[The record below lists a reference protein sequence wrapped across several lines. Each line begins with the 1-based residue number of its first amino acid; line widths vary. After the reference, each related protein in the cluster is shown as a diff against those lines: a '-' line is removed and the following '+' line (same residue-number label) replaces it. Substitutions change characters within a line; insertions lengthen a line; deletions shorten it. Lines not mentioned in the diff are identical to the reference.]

1 MARVAPLL
9 LTTTVTLLLSG
20 ASAAQVPPSLG
31 DVARQ
36 EAARRQAVKKPGK
49 LYTNADLGREGT
61 ATPVSTPATTAPAAP
76 APAASAPAAAPEAAK
91 PADAVNDEK
100 TWRARMAKARDD
112 LQRSQ
117 LFLAS
122 LQSRINALTTDFTA
136 RDDPAQRALLATE
149 RQKALAELDRVRRD
163 VDEQTKAIAAIQEEA
178 RRAGVPAGWV
188 R

>member
-9 LTTTVTLLLSG
+9 LTPTFTLLLLGVSV
-20 ASAAQVPPSLG
+20 AQVVPPPLG

-61 ATPVSTPATTAPAAP
+61 AATVPTPPPPAPAAAAAP
-76 APAASAPAAAPEAAK
+76 APALAAAK

-100 TWRARMAKARDD
+100 AWRARMAKARDD

-117 LFLAS
+117 MFLAS

-163 VDEQTKAIAAIQEEA
+163 VDAQTKAIAEIQEEA
-178 RRAGVPAGWV
+178 RRVGVPAGWV
-188 R
+188 RE